1 MSLITIRI
9 VHGQVILTYILYT
22 EQSFLRHWLS
32 PSQEI
37 PHILWNPKVHYIIY
51 KFLPP
56 VPILNQSD
64 PVYTPTFHFLKIHLI
79 LSSHLCLGLPS
90 GLFPSGFPTKALYT
104 ALLSQIHATCPAHLI
119 LLDLNTWTM
128 LGEEYRSLSS
138 SLCSF
143 LHTPVTSPLL
153 GPNNLLSTL
162 FSNTFS
168 LHSSLNVSD
177 QVSHPHK
184 ITGKII
190 VLCTLIFKFLDSKL
204 KDKRFCIKRYQALPV
219 FNLLLISS
227 WIEFWFVTVVPQ
239 KRGWVK
245 WKL

>member
-90 GLFPSGFPTKALYT
+90 GLFPSGFPTKTLYT
-104 ALLSQIHATCPAHLI
+104 PILSHIHATCPAHLI
-119 LLDLNTWTM
+119 LLRLITQKI
-128 LGEEYRSLSS
+128 LGEEYRSQSS

-143 LHTPVTSPLL
+143 IHSPVTLSLL
-153 GPNNLLSTL
+153 GPNILLSIL
-162 FSNTFS
+162 FSYNSAYIPPSKWATK
-168 LHSSLNVSD
+168 LHT
-177 QVSHPHK
+177 HK
-184 ITGKII
+184 NWQA
-190 VLCTLIFKFLDSKL
+190 KL
-204 KDKRFCIKRYQALPV
+204 QFCISYPLY
-219 FNLLLISS
+219 FWISNCQTKDFAS
-227 WIEFWFVTVVPQ
+227 T
-239 KRGWVK
+239 
-245 WKL
+245 